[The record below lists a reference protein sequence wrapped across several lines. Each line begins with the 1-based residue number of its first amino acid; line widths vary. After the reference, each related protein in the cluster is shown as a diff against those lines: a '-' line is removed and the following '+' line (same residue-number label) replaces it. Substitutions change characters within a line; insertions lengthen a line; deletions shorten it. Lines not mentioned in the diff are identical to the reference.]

1 MQGMMDFEYQD
12 GLKYLQ
18 SPFACTEDDQTKTP
32 RNLNI
37 LHDQT
42 WLEGTGKLLL
52 KTKILNSATRSLDFH
67 LVL

>member
-1 MQGMMDFEYQD
+1 MMDFEYQD

-18 SPFACTEDDQTKTP
+18 SPLACIEDDQTKIS

-42 WLEGTGKLLL
+42 WPEEIEKLFV
-52 KTKILNSATRSLDFH
+52 KT
-67 LVL
+67 